1 MSTDFF
7 DSTSEQ
13 QIESFTK
20 SARELL
26 TGYGLNEVDVKCINY
41 EFNATFSVVTGSGDK
56 YALRINV
63 NSTRTRENMQ
73 GEIEFVNFVSR
84 IPGIKVARPIANNN
98 DSFISSILHVESG
111 RTLYGI
117 LYTWLEGEEIGDEAT
132 HEQLVT
138 LGAAMARMHQNS
150 REFEL
155 SEKAELP
162 TFSDWLWGTE
172 DYLLSS
178 KSLLTNEQFTAIKS
192 AIDVIEADT
201 QHLFATNPIQV
212 IHGDMHGW
220 NLMWHEGGLFIFDFD
235 DCGYGIP
242 HQDLA
247 ITLYYLD
254 TPEQE
259 VAVLE
264 GYRSVCEL
272 PSYTKAQMDSLLLQR
287 RLVLLNYLY
296 ETKNPEHKQ
305 MLPAYLE
312 KSMER
317 VNGFLTGVR
326 G

>member
-1 MSTDFF
+1 MSSDFF
-7 DSTSEQ
+7 DSTSEH

-20 SARELL
+20 SAGEILAE
-26 TGYGLNEVDVKCINY
+26 YGLHDVEISCINY
-41 EFNATFSVVTGSGDK
+41 EFNATFEVVTGNGDK

-63 NSTRTRENMQ
+63 NSTRTPDNMQ
-73 GEIEFVNFVSR
+73 AEIEFVNFVSR
-84 IPGIKVARPIANNN
+84 IPGLKTPRPIANNN
-98 DSFISSILHVESG
+98 NRYITSVLHSDSG
-111 RTLYGI
+111 RSLHGI
-117 LYTWLEGEEIGDEAT
+117 LYTWLEGEEIGDEPT

-138 LGAAMARMHQNS
+138 LGAAMALMHQSS
-150 REFEL
+150 REFKL

-172 DYLLSS
+172 DFLLSS
-178 KSLLTNEQFTAIKS
+178 KSLLTKEQFTAIKS
-192 AIDVIEADT
+192 AIHIIEADT
-201 QHLFATNPIQV
+201 RDLFAANPTQV
-212 IHGDMHGW
+212 IHGDLHGW
-220 NLMWHEGGLFIFDFD
+220 NLMWHEGELFIFDFD

-254 TPEQE
+254 TPEQDA
-259 VAVLE
+259 AVIE

-272 PSYTKAQMDSLLLQR
+272 PTYTKAQMGSLLLQR

-296 ETKNPEHKQ
+296 ETKNPEHKE

>member
-1 MSTDFF
+1 MSSDFF
-7 DSTSEQ
+7 DSTSEHQ
-13 QIESFTK
+13 VVSFTK
-20 SARELL
+20 SAGEILVE
-26 TGYGLNEVDVKCINY
+26 YGLHDVEISCINY
-41 EFNATFSVVTGSGDK
+41 EFNATFEVVTGNGDK

-63 NSTRTRENMQ
+63 NSTRTPDNMQ
-73 GEIEFVNFVSR
+73 AEIEFVNFVSR
-84 IPGIKVARPIANNN
+84 IPGLKTPRPIANNN
-98 DSFISSILHVESG
+98 NRYITSVLHADSG
-111 RTLYGI
+111 RSLHGI
-117 LYTWLEGEEIGDEAT
+117 LYTWLEGEEIGDEPT

-138 LGAAMARMHQNS
+138 LGAAMALMHQSS
-150 REFEL
+150 REFKL

-172 DYLLSS
+172 DFLLSS
-178 KSLLTNEQFTAIKS
+178 KSLLTKEQFTAIKS
-192 AIDVIEADT
+192 AIHIIEADT
-201 QHLFATNPIQV
+201 RDLFAANPTQV
-212 IHGDMHGW
+212 IHGDLHGW
-220 NLMWHEGGLFIFDFD
+220 NLMWHEGELFIFDFD

-254 TPEQE
+254 TPEQDA
-259 VAVLE
+259 AVIE

-272 PSYTKAQMDSLLLQR
+272 PTYTKAQMDSLLLQR

-296 ETKNPEHKQ
+296 ETKNPEHKE

-317 VNGFLTGVR
+317 VSGFLTDVR

>member
-1 MSTDFF
+1 MSADFF

-13 QIESFTK
+13 QIESFSK
-20 SARELL
+20 SAREMLA
-26 TGYGLNEVDVKCINY
+26 GYGLNDVEVKCINY

-63 NSTRTRENMQ
+63 NSTRTVGNIA

-84 IPGIKVARPIANNN
+84 IPGIKVARPVANKD

-111 RTLYGI
+111 RTIYGI
-117 LYTWLEGEEIGDEAT
+117 LYTWLEGEEIGDEPT

-138 LGAAMARMHQNS
+138 LGAAMARMHQSS
-150 REFEL
+150 REFQL

-162 TFSDWLWGTE
+162 TFNDWLWGTE

-178 KSLLTNEQFTAIKS
+178 KSLLTKEQFIAIKS
-192 AIDVIEADT
+192 AIAVIEADI
-201 QHLFATNPIQV
+201 QDLFVANPIQV

-220 NLMWHEGGLFIFDFD
+220 NLMWHEGELFIFDFD

-247 ITLYYLD
+247 ITMYYLD

-259 VAVLE
+259 AAVLE
-264 GYRSVCEL
+264 GYRTVCEL
-272 PSYTKAQMDSLLLQR
+272 PTYSKAQMDSLLLQR

-296 ETKNPEHKQ
+296 ETKNSEHKE

-317 VNGFLTGVR
+317 VSGFLTGIR